1 MKWYVLL
8 KAWGKYAVGEKIE
21 LVETDAKSLVDAG
34 YLKLAEPET
43 EDSTK
48 KAIGAAV
55 AEFQKGIQTVVG
67 EQIALAIKGMKVDGK
82 QISVEVGKNLADDDP
97 MALQNSLGT
106 FAKAVQSFN
115 TGHGMSKELEA
126 YVQKAPSGMNEAV
139 GEEGGILIPD
149 QISAGIWQRAVA
161 ANDLL
166 GRIQLIPITGNSY
179 TVVQEAGDTMAAG
192 TRNAGVRGY
201 WVEEAGQITKSQPKF
216 RRQALR
222 LKKLGVLV
230 YVTDEQLEDSP
241 QSLEAFI
248 TDKAGRE
255 IAFMTG
261 DALMNGDGI
270 GKPLGVLNSA
280 CLISVTKET
289 DQDATSIYAENII
302 NMFSRLHAPSLANAA
317 FFINQDTL
325 PMLMSLT
332 LAAGA
337 GGVPLMWPAGGFNQ
351 APANTILGKSVIP
364 TEWNPTLGSAGDILL
379 ADWSQ
384 YMGISKGG
392 VKSAV
397 SIHLRFDYD
406 ETAFRFT
413 YRMDGRPVWPAALTP
428 YKSTV
433 TQAPF
438 VQIAVRA

>member
-82 QISVEVGKNLADDDP
+82 QISVKVGKDLAEDDP

-248 TDKAGRE
+248 MDKAGRE

-280 CLISVTKET
+280 CLISVAKET

-428 YKSTV
+428 YKGTV